1 MSVLPFLLSLAG
13 RWACLSLCCQLWG
26 MVPCRRLRWADA
38 LGFYSVWTLSLSHE
52 LLHCPASSLSLL
64 FLFFGVSSFLCLVWY
79 SFMNDVLLFLSWSK
93 MHGLCESSLSLRSLF
108 FFNFQIDSCFP
119 DVNIIRSLTSTW
131 YICSEGPSRSI
142 KGI

>member
-131 YICSEGPSRSI
+131 YIFSEGPSRSI